1 MTHDTIEFPIDISKI
16 SLAMIRKLTPWA
28 LGLIITAMVVV
39 LYRAQPPFIYQLELM
54 FQNAHFKWRG
64 PIPPGPEVVIAAI
77 DEKSIDELGRW
88 PWPRKNLTRL
98 VEKLVE
104 REAKVIGFDMVFSS
118 PDESSGIESLKKLQ
132 RELINKTAGSL
143 EVFQTVEHFIQNAEH
158 DTQFAEVLEKSGRS
172 VLGYFF
178 HFNKEGLDHLS
189 EKALH
194 GFFQNIKPSQFVGFI
209 KSNEKVD
216 LSSVDFRSAYAV
228 ESNIPILSKAV
239 KQSGFISID
248 VEPDGSIRKL
258 PLIVKYHNKEND
270 QDYFF
275 PPLAIRVLENF
286 LNGTLLF
293 RVGEFGVKNVLVDG
307 DFPLEV
313 FTNVDG
319 EVQINFMGARGAFPH
334 YSVTDIIHDRK
345 DLVPQGSLRDKIV
358 LIGAT
363 APGLENIKITPFD
376 PNYPGVEIH
385 ATVIDNILHKNS
397 LHQPDSI
404 QVIDMAY
411 LVILGLLLTWIY
423 SRIRPGY
430 GSLICLFLLVL
441 QFGLSHWL
449 MVHKNFWITDVYPL
463 LENMLI
469 LASLMIYR
477 YGTEMKQ
484 KQMVQNVFSKYL
496 PASVIDQLLKEPG
509 RLKLGGE
516 QKELTALF
524 TDIEGFTALSE
535 KYSPERLVNILNAY
549 LTEMT
554 EILFKHEGT
563 LDKYDGDAIKTFFGA
578 PLYFPDHAKRAC
590 WVAIEM
596 QERLSQLRRH
606 WKKSGR
612 PELYM
617 RVGINTG
624 PMLVGNMGSKNRM
637 NYGINGDSVNLA
649 ARLEAAN
656 KEYGTFSLISE
667 STYQQAK
674 NHIEVRELETIRV
687 VGRKSPVKVYELL
700 GKAGSI
706 DQAILEILP
715 FYIKGLN
722 YYKKRNWKNAIHF
735 FEQALSVNP
744 TDGPSR
750 TFRNRCLR
758 FKLNPPPE
766 IWDGV
771 FRLPTK

>member
-1 MTHDTIEFPIDISKI
+1 MKK
-16 SLAMIRKLTPWA
+16 LAPWA
-28 LGLIITAMVVV
+28 LGLIITTVVV
-39 LYRAQPPFIYQLELM
+39 FLYRAQPPFIYQLELM
-54 FQNAHFKWRG
+54 FQNAHFQWRG
-64 PIPPGPEVVIAAI
+64 PVAPGPEVVIAAI
-77 DEKSIDELGRW
+77 DEKSIDEMGRW

-104 REAKVIGFDMVFSS
+104 RQSKVIGFDMVFSS

-132 RELINKTAGSL
+132 RELINKTAGSM
-143 EVFQTVEHFIQNAEH
+143 EVYQTVEHFIQNAEY
-158 DTQFAEVLEKSGRS
+158 DTQFSEVIKKSNRS

-178 HFNKEGLDHLS
+178 HFNNEGLGHLS
-189 EKALH
+189 EKARL
-194 GFFQNIKPSQFVGFI
+194 GFFNNIKSSQFVGFI
-209 KSNEKVD
+209 KSNDKVD
-216 LSSVDFRSAYAV
+216 LSAVDFRSAYAV
-228 ESNIPILSKAV
+228 ESNIPILSQAV

-258 PLIVKYHNKEND
+258 PLIVKYHNKDNA

-275 PPLAIRVLENF
+275 PPLAIRVLEKF

-307 DFPLEV
+307 NYPLEIE
-313 FTNVDG
+313 TNVTG
-319 EVQINFMGARGAFPH
+319 EMQINFRGARGAFPH
-334 YSVTDIIHDRK
+334 YSVADILNDRT
-345 DLVPQGSLRDKIV
+345 DLVPEGSLRDKIV

-376 PNYPGVEIH
+376 PNFPGVEIH

-404 QVIDMAY
+404 QLIDIAY
-411 LVILGLLLTWIY
+411 LVILGLLLTAIY
-423 SRIRPGY
+423 SRIKPGY
-430 GSLICLFLLVL
+430 GLLMWLVFVTL

-496 PASVIDQLLKEPG
+496 PVSVIDQLLKEPG

-524 TDIEGFTALSE
+524 TDIEGFTTFSE
-535 KYSPERLVNILNAY
+535 KYPAEKLVNFLNSY

-596 QERLSQLRRH
+596 QERLTQLRRQ
-606 WKKSGR
+606 WRKSGR
-612 PELYM
+612 PELRM

-624 PMLVGNMGSKNRM
+624 SMVVGNMGSKNRM

-667 STYQQAK
+667 STYKQAK
-674 NHIEVRELETIRV
+674 NFIEVRELETIRV

-706 DQAILEILP
+706 DPAVLEILP
-715 FYIKGLN
+715 FYFKGLN
-722 YYKKRNWKNAIHF
+722 AYKKRNWENALHF
-735 FEQALSVNP
+735 FEQALKVNP
-744 TDGPSR
+744 ADGPSR
-750 TFRNRCLR
+750 AFRNRCLR
-758 FKLNPPPE
+758 YKTNPPPE
-766 IWDGV
+766 VWDGV

>member
-1 MTHDTIEFPIDISKI
+1 MKK
-16 SLAMIRKLTPWA
+16 LAPWA
-28 LGLIITAMVVV
+28 LGLIITTAVVF

-54 FQNAHFKWRG
+54 FQNAHFQWRG
-64 PIPPGPEVVIAAI
+64 PVPPGPEVVIAAI
-77 DEKSIDELGRW
+77 DEKSIDEMGRW

-98 VEKLVE
+98 VEKLTE
-104 REAKVIGFDMVFSS
+104 RQAKVIGFDMVFSS

-143 EVFQTVEHFIQNAEH
+143 EVFQTVEHFIQNAEY
-158 DTQFAEVLEKSGRS
+158 DPQFSEILKKSNRS

-178 HFNKEGLDHLS
+178 HFDNEGLGHLS
-189 EKALH
+189 EQARL
-194 GFFQNIKPSQFVGFI
+194 GFFNNIKSSQFVGFI
-209 KSNEKVD
+209 KSSDKVD
-216 LSSVDFRSAYAV
+216 LSAVDFRSAYAV
-228 ESNIPILSKAV
+228 ESNIPILSQAV

-258 PLIVKYHNKEND
+258 PLIVKYHNKENA

-275 PPLAIRVLENF
+275 PPLAIRVLEKF

-307 DFPLEV
+307 DFPLEIE
-313 FTNVDG
+313 TNVTG
-319 EVQINFMGARGAFPH
+319 EMQINFRGASGTFPH
-334 YSVTDIIHDRK
+334 YSVADILQDRM
-345 DLVPQGSLRDKIV
+345 DLVPEGSLRDKIV

-376 PNYPGVEIH
+376 PNFPGVEIH

-404 QVIDMAY
+404 QLIDIAY
-411 LVILGLLLTWIY
+411 IAILGLLLTAIY
-423 SRIRPGY
+423 SRIKPGY
-430 GSLICLFLLVL
+430 GLLMWLVFTAL
-441 QFGLSHWL
+441 QFGLSHWM

-496 PASVIDQLLKEPG
+496 PVSVIDQLLKEPG

-524 TDIEGFTALSE
+524 TDIEGFTSFSE
-535 KYSPERLVNILNAY
+535 KYPAEKLVNFLNAY

-596 QERLSQLRRH
+596 QERLKQLRRQ

-612 PELYM
+612 PELHM

-624 PMLVGNMGSKNRM
+624 SMVVGNMGSKNRM

-656 KEYGTFSLISE
+656 KEYGTFLLISE
-667 STYQQAK
+667 STYRQAK
-674 NHIEVRELETIRV
+674 NYIEVRELETIRV

-706 DQAILEILP
+706 DPAVLEILP
-715 FYIKGLN
+715 FYFKGLN
-722 YYKKRNWKNAIHF
+722 AYKKRNWENALHF
-735 FEQALSVNP
+735 FEQALRVNP
-744 TDGPSR
+744 ADGPSR
-750 TFRNRCLR
+750 AFRNRCLR
-758 FKLNPPPE
+758 FKTNPPPE
-766 IWDGV
+766 VWDGV
-771 FRLPTK
+771 FRMPTK

>member
-1 MTHDTIEFPIDISKI
+1 MVHDTIDFSINSPEF
-16 SLAMIRKLTPWA
+16 SLAMMRKLVPWV
-28 LGLIITAMVVV
+28 LGLFITAMAVVF
-39 LYRAQPPFIYQLELM
+39 YRAQPPLIYQLELM

-64 PIPPGPEVVIAAI
+64 PLSPGPEVVIAAI

-98 VEKLVE
+98 VEKLMDQQA
-104 REAKVIGFDMVFSS
+104 RVIGFDMVFSS
-118 PDESSGIESLKKLQ
+118 PDDTSRIKDLKKLQ
-132 RELINKTAGSL
+132 QQLLDKTSGNP
-143 EVFQTVEHFIQNAEH
+143 EVFQTVERFIQNAEY
-158 DTQFAEVLEKSGRS
+158 DKQFSEILGKSKRS

-178 HFNKEGLDHLS
+178 HFHPEGLDHLS
-189 EKALH
+189 ENALH
-194 GFFQNIKPSQFVGFI
+194 GFFQNIKPSKFVGFI
-209 KSNEKVD
+209 KSSDKVD
-216 LSSVDFRSAYAV
+216 LSSVDFRSAFAV
-228 ESNIPILSKAV
+228 ESNIPVLSKAV
-239 KQSGFISID
+239 KQSGFISTD

-258 PLIVKYHNKEND
+258 PLIVKYHDKESD

-275 PPLAIRVLENF
+275 PPLAIRVLEEF
-286 LNGTLLF
+286 LDGTLLF
-293 RVGEFGVKNVLVDG
+293 RVGELGVKNVLLDG
-307 DFPLEV
+307 DFPLEIL
-313 FTNVDG
+313 TNVKG
-319 EVQINFMGARGAFPH
+319 EVQINFMGSRNTFPH
-334 YSVTDIIHDRK
+334 YSVTDIIHGRK
-345 DLVPQGSLRDKIV
+345 DLVPEGSLRDKIV

-404 QVIDMAY
+404 EIIDMAY
-411 LVILGLLLTWIY
+411 LVIWGLLLTGIY
-423 SRIRPGY
+423 SRIRPGF
-430 GSLICLFLLVL
+430 GSLIWLFSLAL
-441 QFGLSHWL
+441 QFGLSHWVL
-449 MVHKNFWITDVYPL
+449 VHKNFWITDVYPL

-469 LASLMIYR
+469 LATLMIYR

-524 TDIEGFTALSE
+524 TDIEGFTTLSE
-535 KYSPERLVNILNAY
+535 KYPPEQLVNILNSY

-554 EILFKHEGT
+554 EILFKYQGT
-563 LDKYDGDAIKTFFGA
+563 LDKYDGDAIKSFFGA

-590 WVAIEM
+590 WVGIEM
-596 QERLSQLRRH
+596 QEKLAQLREQ

-624 PMLVGNMGSKNRM
+624 SMVVGNMGSKNRM

-667 STYQQAK
+667 STYRQAK
-674 NHIEVRELETIRV
+674 NHIEVRDLETIRV
-687 VGRKSPVKVYELL
+687 VGRISPVKVYELL

-706 DQAILEILP
+706 DAAVLEILP
-715 FYIKGLN
+715 FYNKGLAH
-722 YYKKRNWKNAIHF
+722 YQKRNWAEAIHF
-735 FEQALSVNP
+735 FEQALKINP
-744 TDGPSR
+744 VDGPSR

-758 FKLNPPPE
+758 FKMNPPPE

>member
-1 MTHDTIEFPIDISKI
+1 MKKI
-16 SLAMIRKLTPWA
+16 APWA
-28 LGLIITAMVVV
+28 LGLTITAMVVV
-39 LYRAQPPFIYQLELM
+39 FYRAQPPLIYQLELM
-54 FQNAHFKWRG
+54 FQNAHFQWRG
-64 PIPPGPEVVIAAI
+64 PISPGPEVVIAAI

-104 REAKVIGFDMVFSS
+104 RQARVIGFDMVFSS

-132 RELINKTAGSL
+132 RELVDKTQGSS
-143 EVFQTVEHFIQNAEH
+143 EVFQTVERFIQNAEY
-158 DTQFAEVLEKSGRS
+158 DKQFSEVLEKSGRS

-178 HFNKEGLDHLS
+178 HFQPEGLDHLS
-189 EKALH
+189 ENTLH
-194 GFFQNIKPSQFVGFI
+194 GFFQNIKSSQFVGFI

-239 KQSGFISID
+239 RQSGFISTD

-258 PLIVKYHNKEND
+258 PLIVKYHDKKSD

-275 PPLAIRVLENF
+275 PPLAIRVLEKF
-286 LNGTLLF
+286 LDGTLLF
-293 RVGEFGVKNVLVDG
+293 RVGERGVKNVLLDG
-307 DFPLEV
+307 DFPLNIL
-313 FTNVDG
+313 TNLKG
-319 EVQINFMGARGAFPH
+319 ETQINFMGTRGTFPH
-334 YSVTDIIHDRK
+334 YSVTDIIHDRQ
-345 DLVPQGSLRDKIV
+345 DLVPKGSLRDKIV
-358 LIGAT
+358 LVGAT

-376 PNYPGVEIH
+376 PNFPGVEIH

-411 LVILGLLLTWIY
+411 LIIWGILLTGIY
-423 SRIRPGY
+423 SRIKPGY
-430 GSLICLFLLVL
+430 GLLVWLFSIGL

-449 MVHKNFWITDVYPL
+449 MVHKNFWITDVFPL

-469 LASLMIYR
+469 LAALMIYR

-484 KQMVQNVFSKYL
+484 KQMVENVFSKYL
-496 PASVIDQLLKEPG
+496 PSSVIDQLLKEPG

-524 TDIEGFTALSE
+524 TDIEEFTTLSE
-535 KYSPERLVNILNAY
+535 KYPPEELVNILNSY
-549 LTEMT
+549 FTEMT

-563 LDKYDGDAIKTFFGA
+563 LDKYDGDAIKSFFGA

-590 WVAIEM
+590 WVGIEM
-596 QERLSQLRRH
+596 QERLGQLRKQC
-606 WKKSGR
+606 KKSGR

-617 RVGINTG
+617 RIGINTG
-624 PMLVGNMGSKNRM
+624 SMVVGNMGSKNRM

-667 STYQQAK
+667 STYKQAK

-687 VGRKSPVKVYELL
+687 VGRMSPVKVYELL

-706 DQAILEILP
+706 NETVREILP
-715 FYIKGLN
+715 FYNKGLEF
-722 YYKKRNWKNAIHF
+722 YQERNWEEAIHF
-735 FEQALSVNP
+735 FEQALRINP
-744 TDGPSR
+744 TDGPCR

-758 FKLNPPPE
+758 FKSNPPPE

-771 FRLPTK
+771 FRLSTK

>member
-1 MTHDTIEFPIDISKI
+1 MKK
-16 SLAMIRKLTPWA
+16 LAPWA
-28 LGLIITAMVVV
+28 IGIIITTMVVV

-54 FQNAHFKWRG
+54 FQNAHFQWRG
-64 PIPPGPEVVIAAI
+64 PMPPGPEVVIAAI
-77 DEKSIDELGRW
+77 DEKSIDEMGRW

-104 REAKVIGFDMVFSS
+104 RQAKVIGFDMVFSS
-118 PDESSGIESLKKLQ
+118 PDESSGIESLKELQ

-143 EVFQTVEHFIQNAEH
+143 EVFQTVEHFIQNAEY
-158 DTQFAEVLEKSGRS
+158 DTQFSEVLNKSNRS

-178 HFNKEGLDHLS
+178 HFNREGLDHLS
-189 EKALH
+189 EKALQ
-194 GFFQNIKPSQFVGFI
+194 GFFNNIKSSQFVGFI
-209 KSNEKVD
+209 KSSDKVD
-216 LSSVDFRSAYAV
+216 LASVDFRSAFAV
-228 ESNIPILSKAV
+228 ESNIPILSQAV
-239 KQSGFISID
+239 RQSGFISID
-248 VEPDGSIRKL
+248 LEPDGSIRKL
-258 PLIVKYHNKEND
+258 PLIVKYHNKENA

-275 PPLAIRVLENF
+275 PPLAIRVLEKY

-293 RVGEFGVKNVLVDG
+293 RVGKFGVKNVLVDG
-307 DFPLEV
+307 DFPLEIE
-313 FTNVDG
+313 TNITG
-319 EVQINFMGARGAFPH
+319 EMQINFRGGRGAFPH

-345 DLVPQGSLRDKIV
+345 SLVPDGSLRDKIV

-376 PNYPGVEIH
+376 ANTPGVEIH

-404 QVIDMAY
+404 EIIDMAY
-411 LVILGLLLTWIY
+411 IVILGLFLTWVY

-430 GSLICLFLLVL
+430 GLLVWAL
-441 QFGLSHWL
+441 LLAMQFGLSHWL
-449 MVHKNFWITDVYPL
+449 MVHKNFWITDVYPV

-496 PASVIDQLLKEPG
+496 PVSVIEQLLKEPG

-524 TDIEGFTALSE
+524 TDIEGFTTFSE
-535 KYSPERLVNILNAY
+535 KYSAEKLVNFLNAY

-578 PLYFPDHAKRAC
+578 PLYFPDHARRAC

-596 QERLSQLRRH
+596 QDRLRHLRRL
-606 WKKSGR
+606 WRKSGK
-612 PELYM
+612 PELRM

-624 PMLVGNMGSKNRM
+624 SMVVGNIGSKNRM

-674 NHIEVRELETIRV
+674 NYIEVRELETIRV

-706 DQAILEILP
+706 DQDILEILP
-715 FYIKGLN
+715 FYFKGLN
-722 YYKKRNWKNAIHF
+722 AYKKRNWENAIHF
-735 FEQALSVNP
+735 FEQALKINP

-750 TFRNRCLR
+750 SFRNRCLR
-758 FKLNPPPE
+758 FKANPPPE
-766 IWDGV
+766 VWDGV

>member
-1 MTHDTIEFPIDISKI
+1 MKKF
-16 SLAMIRKLTPWA
+16 APWA
-28 LGLIITAMVVV
+28 FGLIITTMVVV

-54 FQNAHFKWRG
+54 FQNAHFQWRG

-88 PWPRKNLTRL
+88 PWPRNNLSRL

-104 REAKVIGFDMVFSS
+104 RQARVIGFDMVFSS
-118 PDESSGIESLKKLQ
+118 PDESSGIKSLKKLQ
-132 RELINKTAGSL
+132 RELIDKTAGSL
-143 EVFQTVEHFIQNAEH
+143 DIFQTVEHFIQNAEY
-158 DTQFAEVLEKSGRS
+158 DSQFSEVLKKSNRS
-172 VLGYFF
+172 ILGYFF
-178 HFNKEGLDHLS
+178 HFDKEGLGHLS
-189 EKALH
+189 EQSLH
-194 GFFQNIKPSQFVGFI
+194 GFFNNIKPSQFVGFI
-209 KSNEKVD
+209 KSSEKVD
-216 LSSVDFRSAYAV
+216 LSAVDFRSAYAV
-228 ESNIPILSKAV
+228 ESNIPILSQAV

-258 PLIVKYHNKEND
+258 PLIVKYHNKENG

-275 PPLAIRVLENF
+275 PPLAIRVLEKF

-307 DFPLEV
+307 DFPLEIE
-313 FTNVDG
+313 TNITG
-319 EVQINFMGARGAFPH
+319 EMQINFRGARGAFPH
-334 YSVTDIIHDRK
+334 YSITDIIHDRW
-345 DLVPQGSLRDKIV
+345 DQVPEGSLRDKIV

-376 PNYPGVEIH
+376 PNFPGVEIH

-397 LHQPDSI
+397 LHQPESI
-404 QVIDMAY
+404 QIIDMAY
-411 LVILGLLLTWIY
+411 LVILGLFLTGIY
-423 SRIRPGY
+423 SRIKPGY
-430 GSLICLFLLVL
+430 GTLIWLFSLFL
-441 QFGLSHWL
+441 QFSLSHWL

-463 LENMLI
+463 LQNTLI
-469 LASLMIYR
+469 LATLMIYR

-524 TDIEGFTALSE
+524 TDIEGFTTLSE
-535 KYSPERLVNILNAY
+535 KYPPEKLVYFLNAY

-596 QERLSQLRRH
+596 QGRLAQLRRQ

-612 PELYM
+612 PELHM
-617 RVGINTG
+617 RVGVNTG
-624 PMLVGNMGSKNRM
+624 SMVVGNMGSKNRM

-656 KEYGTFSLISE
+656 KEYGTLSLISE

-687 VGRKSPVKVYELL
+687 VGRVSPVKVYELL
-700 GKAGSI
+700 GKAGHI
-706 DQAILEILP
+706 DPAILEILP
-715 FYIKGLN
+715 FYFKGLN
-722 YYKKRNWKNAIHF
+722 AYKKRNWDNALHF
-735 FEQALSVNP
+735 FEQALKVNP
-744 TDGPSR
+744 ADGPSR

-758 FKLNPPPE
+758 FKANPPPK